1 MTQPLRGRRIL
12 VTRPAAQAGKLIQM
26 IAAKGGQAVLFPLL
40 EIGPADDPRPL
51 QRAVAQLDDYAMA
64 IFISPNAIAFALPQM
79 LAAGPWPAS
88 RVAAAIGQSSA
99 AQLVEHGL
107 ANVVAPQDRYDSE
120 ALLEL
125 PALQPAAVSGKRV
138 LILRGNGGREL
149 LGETLRQR
157 GARVDAVSCYR
168 RSAPADAASIVAL
181 LRERRLDALTVSSS
195 EGLRNLLAMLDCGEM
210 TLLQDLPFFVPHRR
224 IFEVAAEHGLRRVT
238 LTAPADA
245 GIIDSL
251 CAYEWPLP

>member
-1 MTQPLRGRRIL
+1 MSQPLQGRRIL
-12 VTRPAAQAGKLIQM
+12 VTRPAAQADPLVQM
-26 IAAKGGQAVLFPLL
+26 IAAKGGLAVLFPLL
-40 EIGPADDPRPL
+40 EIGPADDPQPL
-51 QRAVAQLDDYAMA
+51 RRAVARLDDYAVA
-64 IFISPNAIAFALPQM
+64 IFISPNAIAFALPLM

-88 RVAAAIGQSSA
+88 LLAAAIGQSSA
-99 AQLVEHGL
+99 AQLAMHGL
-107 ANVVAPQDRYDSE
+107 TNVVAPQERYDSE

-125 PALQPAAVSGKRV
+125 PALQPTAVAGKRI

-157 GARVDAVSCYR
+157 GALVDAVTCYQ
-168 RSAPADAASIVAL
+168 RSAPGEAAGIVSL

-195 EGLRNLLAMLDCGEM
+195 EGLRNLLAMLDGDAIAR
-210 TLLQDLPFFVPHRR
+210 LQDLPFFVPHRR

-251 CAYEWPLP
+251 CAYDWPLP